1 MFTRYCEGDG
11 LDDWAAHAVVRDAG
25 VETLVVAGQVGQLQ
39 HGARGQRGGGH
50 LAEGGSSGSISR
62 AGGCC
67 CHGPKVGSRPVSS
80 ILLSGDAHC
89 SPLK

>member
-11 LDDWAAHAVVRDAG
+11 LDDWAAHAVVRHTG

-50 LAEGGSSGSISR
+50 LALELERTDAKIICMGWTASR
-62 AGGCC
+62 
-67 CHGPKVGSRPVSS
+67 
-80 ILLSGDAHC
+80 L
-89 SPLK
+89 